1 MDIHLSFLV
10 DVNLP
15 KYFSFFNNAD
25 FIFVSDI
32 NLRMT
37 DTEIWNYALENNCV
51 ILTKDVDFYNRFLV
65 SEKTPKV
72 IFFQLGNY
80 SLKQLYDYFNA
91 NWGKLKT
98 EISSSKLIIAK
109 ETHIESIR

>member
-32 NLRMT
+32 NLQMT
-37 DTEIWNYALENNCV
+37 DTEI
-51 ILTKDVDFYNRFLV
+51 
-65 SEKTPKV
+65 
-72 IFFQLGNY
+72 G
-80 SLKQLYDYFNA
+80 
-91 NWGKLKT
+91 
-98 EISSSKLIIAK
+98 SSKLIIAK